1 MKKSLNL
8 LVLVCWLSMQTL
20 SMACLNVYGTTVHGH
35 TAVSNFHPEQLRMIA
50 IDLDSWK
57 AQEAE
62 LAKDLETADF
72 KHRSDYAVALLHLGR
87 VPEAIEILEQVE
99 RDQPGEY
106 IVAANLG
113 TAYEL
118 NGENEK
124 ALEWIKKGIELNADS
139 HYGTEWVHVK
149 ILEAKLKMAEDPD
162 WLKTHTVLG
171 IDFGSDSHLAEP
183 KIDLIGPDGKQ
194 LTLERVAG
202 DVKYQLSE
210 RLKFVPPQEPIVG
223 DLLFDLANLIALTD
237 VVEHAIPIYE
247 FAEEYGVRDPELL
260 NTRVEHFQKL
270 VAANPQ
276 SGEQA
281 GGNALWGGLLLF
293 GTLAI
298 GGLLTVGIVIALLV
312 KFSNHLARETE
323 IQK

>member
-1 MKKSLNL
+1 MKKSLNM
-8 LVLVCWLSMQTL
+8 LVLVSWLSMQTL
-20 SMACLNVYGTTVHGH
+20 AMACLNMYGTTVHGH
-35 TAVSNFHPEQLRMIA
+35 STITNHHPERLRMIA

-87 VPEAIEILEQVE
+87 IPEAIEILEQVE
-99 RDQPGEY
+99 QDQPGEY

-124 ALEWIKKGIELNADS
+124 ALEWINQGIERNPAS
-139 HYGTEWVHVK
+139 HNGSEWLHVK
-149 ILEAKLKMAEDPD
+149 ILETKLKMAADPD
-162 WLKTHTVLG
+162 WLKTHSVLG
-171 IDFGSDSHLAEP
+171 IDFGSEP
-183 KIDLIGPDGKQ
+183 GLSDPEIDFLGPDGKR
-194 LTLERVAG
+194 LELEKIAS
-202 DVKYQLSE
+202 DVEYQLSE
-210 RLKFVPPQEPIVG
+210 RLKFIPPQEPIVG

-237 VVEHAIPIYE
+237 VVEHAIPMYE

-260 NTRVEHFQKL
+260 NSRVEHFQKL

-281 GGNALWGGLLLF
+281 GGLSGDRVLLVLGVLAISGLLV
-293 GTLAI
+293 LAI
-298 GGLLTVGIVIALLV
+298 VVALIV
-312 KFSNHLARETE
+312 KFFNHRNRQTE
-323 IQK
+323 IEM